1 MTVPFFI
8 SHLCLSACARHG
20 RVSPGAV
27 GLWSLAGEQGT
38 EEGEQERKGRPTEN
52 MVLPAE
58 E

>member
-8 SHLCLSACARHG
+8 SHLRVAACARL
-20 RVSPGAV
+20 VSPGAV

-38 EEGEQERKGRPTEN
+38 EEGEQERKGKPTEN